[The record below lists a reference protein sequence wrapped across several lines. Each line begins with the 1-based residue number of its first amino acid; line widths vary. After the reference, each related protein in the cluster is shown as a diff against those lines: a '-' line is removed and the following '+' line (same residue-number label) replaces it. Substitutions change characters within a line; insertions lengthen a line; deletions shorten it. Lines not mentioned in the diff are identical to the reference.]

1 MNIQFDNNETI
12 VVTRSPYHS
21 EVRLVAYIA
30 PGQISVE
37 DIVAQAKAAEHVYF
51 YVNDAVVATYTGYTS
66 FNSVSMNDTEI
77 TLTMINPNPE
87 RQENPYAEYVEA
99 VQILLGDDTIGNDVE
114 NTEVQ

>member
-1 MNIQFDNNETI
+1 M
-12 VVTRSPYHS
+12 
-21 EVRLVAYIA
+21 YIS

-37 DIVAQAKAAEHVYF
+37 DLIAQAKAAEHIYF
-51 YVNDAVVATYTGYTS
+51 YANDSVLAGYNGYTQ
-66 FNSVSMNDTEI
+66 FNAVNINDTEI